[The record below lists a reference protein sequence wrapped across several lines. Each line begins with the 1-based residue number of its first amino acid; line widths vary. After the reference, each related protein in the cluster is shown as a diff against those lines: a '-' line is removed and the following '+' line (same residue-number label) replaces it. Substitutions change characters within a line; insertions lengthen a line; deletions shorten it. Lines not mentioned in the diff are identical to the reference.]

1 MEKQKKIHLF
11 GSKTNCGEYFFRK
24 SRKSFEVLRYSR
36 NFDSEYIK
44 VDFKNN
50 TNQRIFFESSYCV
63 SFMPIWTFSELLN
76 KKYKNDQDEL
86 KNIELL
92 IVCSSSS
99 AETKKYTSNKFDR
112 NLYQLLTQSENLIRK
127 ICNNLNIKL
136 LIIRPSLIYGNLDL
150 YRDKN
155 INVIINILK
164 ILPFIFLPTNTGLR
178 QPIHFSQL
186 SDFILDC
193 CLNPE
198 KIGLVS
204 NHNVISIGG
213 DYEISYHDLLVLIR
227 KELVIDNNLNYFLI
241 FKIPNRI
248 FNFILSPLALVSP
261 KIYDAVTRISID
273 LAGFKKSSELLNCK
287 KKSFKFYD

>member
-1 MEKQKKIHLF
+1 
-11 GSKTNCGEYFFRK
+11 
-24 SRKSFEVLRYSR
+24 
-36 NFDSEYIK
+36 
-44 VDFKNN
+44 
-50 TNQRIFFESSYCV
+50 
-63 SFMPIWTFSELLN
+63 MPIWKFSELLN
-76 KKYKNDQDEL
+76 RKYKNDQDEL

-127 ICNNLNIKL
+127 ICSNLNIKL

-164 ILPFIFLPTNTGLR
+164 FSPFIFLPTNTGLR

-198 KIGLVS
+198 
-204 NHNVISIGG
+204 
-213 DYEISYHDLLVLIR
+213 
-227 KELVIDNNLNYFLI
+227 
-241 FKIPNRI
+241 NR
-248 FNFILSPLALVSP
+248 
-261 KIYDAVTRISID
+261 
-273 LAGFKKSSELLNCK
+273 ELLGVMAELLT
-287 KKSFKFYD
+287 DV